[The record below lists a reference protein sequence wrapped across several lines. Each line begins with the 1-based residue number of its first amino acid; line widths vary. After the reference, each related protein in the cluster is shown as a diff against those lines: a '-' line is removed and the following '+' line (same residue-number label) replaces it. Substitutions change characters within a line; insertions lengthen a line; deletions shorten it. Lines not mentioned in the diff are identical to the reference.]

1 MSFYVLL
8 GIAIPTI
15 IISVSPNVAG
25 VTGIP
30 SMIVHLLALVT
41 GAVFTI
47 VFRKTLQE
55 FIDKEKAARE
65 VVSISSSET
74 V

>member
-1 MSFYVLL
+1 VT
-8 GIAIPTI
+8 PD
-15 IISVSPNVAG
+15 VAG

-30 SMIVHLLALVT
+30 SMVIHLLGLVIGT
-41 GAVFTI
+41 FFAI

-55 FIDKEKAARE
+55 FFDKEKAARE
-65 VVSISSSET
+65 VVIINGSET

>member
-1 MSFYVLL
+1 MY
-8 GIAIPTI
+8 
-15 IISVSPNVAG
+15 
-25 VTGIP
+25 
-30 SMIVHLLALVT
+30 MALVT

-55 FIDKEKAARE
+55 FFDKEKAARE